1 MTTPISDPITGR
13 DVGIESGSPLAAL
26 SEFYRAFNE
35 RDLTLME
42 RNWLASPAASMD
54 NPLGG
59 IRRGWGDI
67 RTVYERIFQG
77 PARVSVEFY
86 DYTVEELG
94 DAFVAVGRERGQ
106 LTGPSVAL
114 DLKIRTSRL
123 FARCEGRWRQIHHHG
138 SIEDA
143 DLLARY
149 QAAVR

>member
-77 PARVSVEFY
+77 PARVSG
-86 DYTVEELG
+86 T
-94 DAFVAVGRERGQ
+94 RERGV
-106 LTGPSVAL
+106 LRLHGRGAWGRL
-114 DLKIRTSRL
+114 CGRRT
-123 FARCEGRWRQIHHHG
+123 
-138 SIEDA
+138 
-143 DLLARY
+143 
-149 QAAVR
+149 